1 MDSFTGLQIGDLVAL
16 STETLQ
22 DAPWIVQVTGTEGA
36 KISIVWMEGDYN
48 SSTHTLK
55 SCVGHL
61 QLVQALQEGPFSF
74 QSLSLSRSH
83 AKSKLAWE

>member
-1 MDSFTGLQIGDLVAL
+1 MDSFAGLQIGDLVAL
-16 STETLQ
+16 RTETLQ
-22 DAPWIVQVTGTEGA
+22 DAPWIVQVTGMEGE
-36 KISIVWMEGDYN
+36 KISIVRMEGDYN

-61 QLVQALQEGPFSF
+61 QALQEGPLSF

-83 AKSKLAWE
+83 AKSKCALE

>member
-1 MDSFTGLQIGDLVAL
+1 MDSFAGLQIGDLVAL
-16 STETLQ
+16 RTETLQ
-22 DAPWIVQVTGTEGA
+22 DAPWIVQVTGTEGE
-36 KISIVWMEGDYN
+36 KISIVRMEGDYN

-61 QLVQALQEGPFSF
+61 QLVQALQEGPLSF

-83 AKSKLAWE
+83 AKSKFA